1 MKIIWAKI
9 ILPATFTIGL
19 VALFSFNTA
28 AVADELRILD
38 STGLVRAVRVVR
50 GAAAVTVKVEGAQ
63 PPAGECVAAN
73 LDGLATEKRQP
84 ISTTGVCLFT
94 ELASGTWQIDLPRKL
109 RWRVTISE

>member
-1 MKIIWAKI
+1 MKIIWANI
-9 ILPATFTIGL
+9 ISPATFTIGL
-19 VALFSFNTA
+19 VALFAFNTA